1 MKRVV
6 VILRHTPLNHI
17 KNLEAFRL
25 GLGLTLSNN
34 EVTVAMVDEGVLNA
48 INLKPEIVDRP
59 SVSAYLEYY
68 EDVGIRSIADKKSVE
83 RFGLTE
89 LRDEV
94 KLVDRQE
101 IIDVIRDAEV
111 VIPF

>member
-48 INLKPEIVDRP
+48 IELKPEIVDRP
-59 SVSAYLEYY
+59 SVASYLEYY
-68 EDVGIRSIADKKSVE
+68 EDVGIRSIADRDSVKH
-83 RFGLTE
+83 FGLTQ

-94 KLVDRQE
+94 KLVERQE
-101 IIDVIRDAEV
+101 IIDAIRDAEV

>member
-59 SVSAYLEYY
+59 SVSSFLEYY
-68 EDVGIRSIADKKSVE
+68 EDVGIRSIADKDSVK

-94 KLVDRQE
+94 VLVERQE
-101 IIDVIRDAEV
+101 IIDAIRDAEV